1 MKPPF
6 LKDVSTSAL
15 REAART
21 FRPVI
26 SRQKRGI
33 RVAILFTFVTTG
45 LKLLQPWPLKF
56 VLDRVIR
63 NATPGPWGWSPR
75 VTIGA
80 AAVITI
86 ALALLQGGLSLLL
99 TKRSA
104 EVARD
109 LAVGIRRQVFEHLHR
124 LELPFHTSGRTGEL
138 LMRLTGDVDIVRDG
152 LFTQWLRALGSVMT
166 FVIMV
171 GIMFWLD
178 PLLAAVAF
186 IPLPVVL
193 FVMPRM
199 ARRLR
204 QATRRQ
210 RKRQG
215 SAAALAAESLRHI
228 RVVKAYTAEDRA
240 TEEFSRESRAGET
253 AGVRAARISAEME
266 RNTDILTGVGL
277 ALVLLF
283 GAQRVV
289 SHAITIGDLVVFLS
303 YARSFYR
310 PIGNVSDTAVRMG
323 RVSAAAERMLEV
335 LHMTPEDPSEG
346 RPAPRFSGGV
356 AFDRVS
362 FAYPQGSQALRDVS
376 FTVPPGSLA
385 MLVGPNGSG
394 KSTIL
399 SILLRLIRPDDG
411 KVRIDGDP
419 ISEFQVNSYRSRF
432 AYVPQEIQLF
442 SGTLKENILYG
453 RLEGSDEEVED
464 AAHKALLDDVVGRL
478 PDGLDATLGEGGET
492 LSGGEARRLMLAR
505 AAIRDARVLIL
516 DEPLTGLD
524 PEATGTVAAALRQV
538 SAGRTT
544 IVVSH
549 EAVSEFNP
557 DLVIHL
563 DAGRV
568 TDVTHP
574 QGAQAPPVSEREE
587 ITAG

>member
-1 MKPPF
+1 MKPAF
-6 LKDVSTSAL
+6 LKDVSTTAL
-15 REAART
+15 RQAART

-33 RVAILFTFVTTG
+33 RVAIFFTFVTTG

-63 NATPGPWGWSPR
+63 QGTPGPWGLSPQMT
-75 VTIGA
+75 VGA

-86 ALALLQGGLSLLL
+86 VLALLQGGLSLLL
-99 TKRSA
+99 TKRAA
-104 EVARD
+104 EVGRD

-152 LFTQWLRALGSVMT
+152 LFTQWLRALGAVMT

-193 FVMPRM
+193 IVLPR
-199 ARRLR
+199 ASRRLR

-215 SAAALAAESLRHI
+215 SAAAMAAESLRHI
-228 RVVKAYTAEDRA
+228 RVVKAYTAEDRT
-240 TEEFSRESRAGET
+240 TEDFSKESRAGET

-289 SHAITIGDLVVFLS
+289 SHAITIGDLVVFLA

-323 RVSAAAERMLEV
+323 RVSAAAERMLQV
-335 LHMTPEDPSEG
+335 LQMTPEDPSEG
-346 RPAPRFSGGV
+346 RSAPQFSGEV

-362 FAYPQGSQALRDVS
+362 YAYPEGAQALRDVS
-376 FTVPPGSLA
+376 FTLPPGSLA

-399 SILLRLIRPDDG
+399 SILLRLIRPDEG
-411 KVRIDGDP
+411 EVRIDGDP
-419 ISEFQVNSYRSRF
+419 IAEFKVNSYRSRF
-432 AYVPQEIQLF
+432 AYVPQAIQLF
-442 SGTLKENILYG
+442 SGTLKENIQYG
-453 RLEGSDEEVED
+453 RLDASDEEIEE
-464 AAHKALLDDVVGRL
+464 AARKALLDDVVDRL
-478 PDGLDATLGEGGET
+478 PGGFEAALGEGGET

-524 PEATGTVAAALRQV
+524 PDATGTVAAALRQIA
-538 SAGRTT
+538 AGRTT

-549 EAVSEFNP
+549 EAVSEFSP
-557 DLVIHL
+557 DVLVHL
-563 DAGRV
+563 NAGRV
-568 TDVTHP
+568 VDVTHP
-574 QGAQAPPVSEREE
+574 HVDEAVPVSPRED
-587 ITAG
+587 IAAR